1 VARPSQYPH
10 NPFHVGYLFRGY
22 AGSQLLRP
30 ARLLASPDGSD
41 WYKRPATGGFYVQ
54 AFDGAV
60 ALTVAGY
67 NYDIDW
73 TPMSAGLTPA
83 GMAASFAAPLPP
95 IADRDC
101 GREDFSVGPE
111 AALIL
116 SLSLSNFSGAG
127 AKLPASATAERSLRK
142 PSNDW
147 RATPRIRT
155 QRRRAAIFLTHGSQR
170 VEYVRRGFL
179 ARPPAHPGPTFG
191 SKQGG
196 RR

>member
-1 VARPSQYPH
+1 MVFVKYPLARHSQYPP
-10 NPFHVGYLFRGY
+10 NPFHVGYLFHGY
-22 AGSQLLRP
+22 AGSHLLRP

-95 IADRDC
+95 EVDI
-101 GREDFSVGPE
+101 G
-111 AALIL
+111 
-116 SLSLSNFSGAG
+116 SNLEKFC
-127 AKLPASATAERSLRK
+127 
-142 PSNDW
+142 
-147 RATPRIRT
+147 
-155 QRRRAAIFLTHGSQR
+155 
-170 VEYVRRGFL
+170 V
-179 ARPPAHPGPTFG
+179 
-191 SKQGG
+191 
-196 RR
+196 